1 MVDLVEL
8 KKKMRSVGVP
18 AGSSGSSRKPVYE
31 VYCQLCGN
39 AICSDNLSEVEYI
52 QTKRGTELFF
62 SSPVPKEGESRWIKK
77 QKIKNT
83 NY

>member
-1 MVDLVEL
+1 MDLE
-8 KKKMRSVGVP
+8 KKIRA
-18 AGSSGSSRKPVYE
+18 AGAPGKSSGSSRKPVYE

-62 SSPVPKEGESRWIKK
+62 HLRCLKRGKADG
-77 QKIKNT
+77 
-83 NY
+83 

>member
-62 SSPVPKEGESRWIKK
+62 HLRCLKRG
-77 QKIKNT
+77 NADG
-83 NY
+83 